1 MQRKAYPRVGVKIWM
16 RCLMNIKIH
25 QRNPSKKKKKELL
38 NILEAQDSYVEPDE
52 IMLKFKQQN

>member
-1 MQRKAYPRVGVKIWM
+1 
-16 RCLMNIKIH
+16 MNIKIR